1 VITEERNLEKL
12 YFLSGYIRFFRDV
25 FSMSDNIIE
34 TQAVV
39 PLEEMFP
46 EAKLTLRDRL
56 PMNFILTNALIT
68 IQKSILNIQ
77 YSSEEIKEAVQ
88 GFVAMIP
95 DDLKDDGFNEEI
107 EKAKSYIIE
116 DLRPAFC
123 GMPASDEYCKRKGI
137 VTVRYIETFDYF
149 KVLHACFNLL
159 MRKEMLLKTQPK
171 EIMTG
176 KKAKRGARNIE
187 PEVSPDEF

>member
-1 VITEERNLEKL
+1 MMA
-12 YFLSGYIRFFRDV
+12 
-25 FSMSDNIIE
+25 MSSELIE

-46 EAKLTLRDRL
+46 EARLTMRDRL
-56 PMNFILTNALIT
+56 PINFILTNALIT

-95 DDLKDDGFNEEI
+95 DILKDPEFNTEI
-107 EKAKSYIIE
+107 EGAKQYIIN
-116 DLRPAFC
+116 DNRPVFC
-123 GMPASDEYCKRKGI
+123 GVPASDEYCKRKGI
-137 VTVRYIETFDYF
+137 ITMSKIETFDYF

-159 MRKEMLLKTQPK
+159 MRKDMLLKRQPK
-171 EIMTG
+171 EIFTG
-176 KKAKRGARNIE
+176 RRARKGIPDVGAETE
-187 PEVSPDEF
+187 PETETNDF

>member
-1 VITEERNLEKL
+1 
-12 YFLSGYIRFFRDV
+12 
-25 FSMSDNIIE
+25 MSSELIE

-46 EAKLTLRDRL
+46 EAKLTMKDRL

-95 DDLKDDGFNEEI
+95 DILKDADFNTEI
-107 EKAKSYIIE
+107 EGAKQYIVE
-116 DLRPAFC
+116 DHRPVFC
-123 GMPASDEYCKRKGI
+123 GIPASDEYCQRKGI
-137 VTVRYIETFDYF
+137 VTISRIETFDYF
-149 KVLHACFNLL
+149 KVMHACFNLL
-159 MRKEMLLKTQPK
+159 MRKQMLLKVQPK
-171 EIMTG
+171 EIFTG
-176 KKAKRGARNIE
+176 KRARKGAKEIE
-187 PEVSPDEF
+187 PEPETETDEF

>member
-1 VITEERNLEKL
+1 
-12 YFLSGYIRFFRDV
+12 
-25 FSMSDNIIE
+25 MSSDLIE

-46 EAKLTLRDRL
+46 EAKLTMRDRL

-77 YSSEEIKEAVQ
+77 YSGEEIKEAVQ

-95 DDLKDDGFNEEI
+95 DMLKDKAFNDEI
-107 EKAKSYIIE
+107 DQARQYIQE
-116 DLRPAFC
+116 DTRPVFC
-123 GMPASDEYCKRKGI
+123 GVPASDEYCKRKGI
-137 VTVRYIETFDYF
+137 QVVARIETFDYF

-159 MRKEMLLKTQPK
+159 MRKQMLLKTQPK
-171 EIMTG
+171 EIFTG
-176 KKAKRGARNIE
+176 KRAKKGTKEVE
-187 PEVSPDEF
+187 PEPEPETETDEF

>member
-1 VITEERNLEKL
+1 MSTELL
-12 YFLSGYIRFFRDV
+12 
-25 FSMSDNIIE
+25 E

-46 EAKLTLRDRL
+46 EAKLTMKDRL

-95 DDLKDDGFNEEI
+95 DDLKDEAFNTEI
-107 EKAKSYIIE
+107 ESARQYIVE
-116 DLRPAFC
+116 DTRPQFC
-123 GMPASDEYCKRKGI
+123 GIPASPEYCQRKGI
-137 VTVRYIETFDYF
+137 PMTSGRRHTWARRNESKKRSTGVHRSS
-149 KVLHACFNLL
+149 LHGWITESV
-159 MRKEMLLKTQPK
+159 M
-171 EIMTG
+171 
-176 KKAKRGARNIE
+176 
-187 PEVSPDEF
+187 